1 MFFVET
7 TDGEKVATATAFYE
21 PRDLSGAGW
30 LHWVAVKREYQ
41 GKGIAK
47 ALISHTLQR
56 LKELGYPS
64 IKIPTQTNTWVAARL
79 YLDFGFRPVPQNAV
93 DSQIGYGILKTLTN
107 HPALAGFEPVPYEE
121 IWDSRMVQIEKRL
134 REQYPGQVHFR
145 VLEENGQ
152 DRILYCTESG
162 AGEWDGAL

>member
-7 TDGEKVATATAFYE
+7 SDGEKAATATAFYE
-21 PRDLSGAGW
+21 PRDLSDAGW

-93 DSQIGYGILKTLTN
+93 DSQIGYGILKTLTD

-121 IWDSRMVQIEKRL
+121 IWDPRMVQIEKRL
-134 REQYPGQVHFR
+134 REQYPGLVHFR
-145 VLEENGQ
+145 VLEESGQ
-152 DRILYCTESG
+152 ERILFCTESG